1 MRRAIA
7 ALVLSVTLTLA
18 AGADGST
25 QATGAL
31 ELNVEFDASYA
42 FGPNYCPPEAPAT
55 AVECIGFSGDAT
67 VRGLGVV
74 TATYVKYFD
83 FAVCAEV
90 TQFKTA
96 VLEVAGKGAIN
107 VSMPFPRCG
116 PTAPAEVGPMDGSI
130 TGGSGRFAGAS
141 GSLQFR
147 SVVGAPSAGS
157 RGPTGRST
165 DTWSGTLVVPGYE
178 FDLTPPVLNGAVSK
192 TVRAPKGAK
201 RARVRYR
208 VTARD
213 DVDPS
218 VAVEC
223 KPRSGNL
230 FRVGRTNVTCL
241 ATDTSANQATA
252 RFTIVVKR
260 RR

>member
-18 AGADGST
+18 TGVGAST
-25 QATGAL
+25 QATGTL
-31 ELNVEFDASYA
+31 ELNAEFDASYA
-42 FGPNYCPPEAPAT
+42 FGPNNCPPEAPAT
-55 AVECIGFSGDAT
+55 AIECIRFIGGAT
-67 VRGLGVV
+67 IRGLGEV
-74 TATYVKYFD
+74 TSTYVKYFD
-83 FAVCAEV
+83 TAACPEV

-96 VLEVAGKGAIN
+96 VLEVEGRGAIN
-107 VSMPFPRCG
+107 VSMPWPRCG
-116 PTAPAEVGPMDGSI
+116 PTAPAVVEPMDGSI
-130 TGGSGRFAGAS
+130 TGGSGQFARAS

-147 SVVGAPSAGS
+147 SVVDAARAGAQ
-157 RGPTGRST
+157 GPTGRST
-165 DTWSGTLVVPGYE
+165 DTWSGMLVVPGHE

-192 TVRAPKGAK
+192 TARAPRGAK

-223 KPRSGNL
+223 EPRSGSL
-230 FRVGRTNVTCL
+230 FRVGRTTVRCL
-241 ATDTSANQATA
+241 AVDSSANQTTA